1 MFDNDYEYKCLLQL
15 RENFEQAKILPMGHE
30 HYPLAESMLLIG
42 FFLMYF
48 IEELIHYVCDSKFK
62 SQHVHDDETLKEKCE
77 IQTKRRLAIHRQV
90 FL

>member
-1 MFDNDYEYKCLLQL
+1 
-15 RENFEQAKILPMGHE
+15 MGHE

-62 SQHVHDDETLKEKCE
+62 SQHVHEDEVLKEKCE
-77 IQTKRRLAIHRQV
+77 MQTKRRLAIHRQV
-90 FL
+90 FPFSTNEFSLIIHN